1 MFRFSR
7 NLFHLLCI
15 PKYEMYVLL
24 AVCLVVECG
33 ESSESYWL
41 RMDHI
46 TKVTACL
53 CLICSCHGVHDVL
66 GGWVRARCSCS
77 GRPSPPSPTCPSAS
91 QTGSCTHGRCSSG
104 PPGDRWWDWFVF
116 FKYKK
121 VFKLP
126 QLSAQRSSE
135 VSRRWFRAPR
145 SPQTALRHKTQM
157 ARPEWKLKID
167 ISQEW

>member
-1 MFRFSR
+1 MGASSSDFAKFFLHQVKVFS
-7 NLFHLLCI
+7 
-15 PKYEMYVLL
+15 
-24 AVCLVVECG
+24 A
-33 ESSESYWL
+33 
-41 RMDHI
+41 
-46 TKVTACL
+46 
-53 CLICSCHGVHDVL
+53 
-66 GGWVRARCSCS
+66 
-77 GRPSPPSPTCPSAS
+77 SPPVGEKTQQCVSVMAARLLPHLDNDNNNNNKTLTITITLNNNTESPASPACQGAS

-116 FKYKK
+116 FKYKYKK

-135 VSRRWFRAPR
+135 VSRRWFRVPP
-145 SPQTALRHKTQM
+145 SPQTVPRHKTQM